1 MNVLCE
7 KFLKSVRRFVVNEQG
22 AVSLDWVILTAGVVV
37 MAIGL
42 MTMFRVTTPG
52 ELYGDVAPGEDPRP
66 NANFIS
72 LLLFNTD
79 DAVQKFGN
87 TLRP

>member
-7 KFLKSVRRFVVNEQG
+7 KFLKSVRRFVANEQG

-42 MTMFRVTTPG
+42 MTMFRVTTPE
-52 ELYGDVAPGEDPRP
+52 ELYGPTENTAPPQ
-66 NANFIS
+66 ANFIS
-72 LLLFNTD
+72 LLLLNTS

-87 TLRP
+87 TL